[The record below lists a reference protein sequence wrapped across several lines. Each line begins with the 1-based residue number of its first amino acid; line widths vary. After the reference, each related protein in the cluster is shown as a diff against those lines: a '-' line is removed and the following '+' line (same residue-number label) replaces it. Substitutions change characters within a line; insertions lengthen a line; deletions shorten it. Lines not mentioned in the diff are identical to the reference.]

1 MATTENSYTK
11 SNSNGPSFTFTFPY
25 IKLGDVQVFVD
36 DIRKTQDTHYE
47 FDTATSIRFLT
58 GSIPTTGQVIKIK
71 RFTDVDQGPQNSFY
85 TGSFISANSINSNF
99 EQVIFREQELFNN
112 VSALSSGEI
121 LDNSL
126 NGSKLADNAVTTAKI
141 ADDAVETAKI
151 AFHAVTQSEIAPN
164 SISTAK
170 IQDNAV
176 TEAKISG
183 NNGFVPTGAVFH
195 FVASSVPAGYL
206 KCNGDTIPNGS
217 GTVQGVTADFSALYA
232 LTGGTLPDLRGEF
245 IRGFDDGRGVDS
257 GRSINTTQTDQ
268 NKQHNHTA
276 SATSTVTDNGH
287 AHGVSAAR
295 SIGGHTDDGGQP
307 DQRVTQQ
314 SFGTDIATT
323 GITVATSVTVD
334 NDGGSEARPRN
345 VALLACIKY

>member
-112 VSALSSGEI
+112 VNDLAVGEI
-121 LDNSL
+121 FDNSL
-126 NGSKLADNAVTTAKI
+126 NGSKLADGAVTTAKI
-141 ADDAVETAKI
+141 ANDAVTESKI
-151 AFHAVTQSEIAPN
+151 A
-164 SISTAK
+164 
-170 IQDNAV
+170 DNAV
-176 TEAKISG
+176 TEAKVSG

-217 GTVQGVTADFSALYA
+217 GTVQGVTANFSALYA
-232 LTGGTLPDLRGEF
+232 LVGATLPDLRGEF

-276 SATSTVTDNGH
+276 SATSTVTDPGH
-287 AHGVSAAR
+287 EHDIKGYQIQIGTNQFPFGV
-295 SIGGHTDDGGQP
+295 IQDDDRP
-307 DQRVTQQ
+307 SSRASTADVDAIQ
-314 SFGTDIATT
+314 SNTT

-334 NDGGSEARPRN
+334 NDGGSESRPRN